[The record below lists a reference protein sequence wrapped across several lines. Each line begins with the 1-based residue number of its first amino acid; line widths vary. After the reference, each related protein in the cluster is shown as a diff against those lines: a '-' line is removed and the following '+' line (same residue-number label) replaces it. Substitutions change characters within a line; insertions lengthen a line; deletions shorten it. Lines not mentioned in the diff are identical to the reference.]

1 MNGARS
7 TTTGTADATMNAS
20 TPAPAPLLID
30 AKAACALLSMGER
43 RLWVL
48 TNCRAIPSRKIGRS
62 VRYSPAELAAWIA
75 CGCPTEPG
83 AADRVRKGAKL

>member
-7 TTTGTADATMNAS
+7 TSIGTSDPTPNATV
-20 TPAPAPLLID
+20 PAPLLID

-62 VRYSPAELAAWIA
+62 VRYSPAELAAWVA
-75 CGCPTEPG
+75 CGCPTEGG
-83 AADRVRKGAKL
+83 AGDRVRKAVAAR